1 MLVKERICF
10 LRQEASVQIQS
21 LIALATV
28 LAGWYFEISALEWIV
43 QLLTISLVMS
53 IEGLNTAVEKIADFM
68 HPDYHHKIGVI
79 KDISAGAVFISAI
92 MAIVIGC
99 IIYLPK
105 IF

>member
-1 MLVKERICF
+1 
-10 LRQEASVQIQS
+10 
-21 LIALATV
+21 
-28 LAGWYFEISALEWIV
+28 
-43 QLLTISLVMS
+43 
-53 IEGLNTAVEKIADFM
+53 M